1 MCVYDCR
8 RLFANSFLLQKKK
21 KKLKAFFVK
30 FYKISWVY
38 KKRAKHFSKMVNFT
52 KSLQPYTC
60 INISSNLTVNIFHN
74 INNEERPNKLM
85 KY

>member
-1 MCVYDCR
+1 
-8 RLFANSFLLQKKK
+8 
-21 KKLKAFFVK
+21 
-30 FYKISWVY
+30 
-38 KKRAKHFSKMVNFT
+38 MVNFT